1 MARKVYRGFTGSQ
14 ANEPRPWRQNEASRK
29 CRNYDPILGAE
40 TSRTFERSLCDVTSC
55 RKSAVNRKS
64 VRRILYDKKV
74 SKTLSSKFNL
84 LTFPLSAEAS
94 KHPLHVYLQVQQWL
108 WNDLDTT
115 EWGWLMKD
123 GTE

>member
-1 MARKVYRGFTGSQ
+1 MLPMVQSVDESSVMKGSSPSIEGGEDSRCL
-14 ANEPRPWRQNEASRK
+14 NDRPHE
-29 CRNYDPILGAE
+29 
-40 TSRTFERSLCDVTSC
+40 
-55 RKSAVNRKS
+55 SAVNRKS